1 MTVILRRN
9 EELELN
15 LAEFQ
20 GAIALDELKALAKYQ
35 ADKPHLLASDCLNLV
50 CADADF
56 SSISF
61 AQLDAIFE
69 HYRQLFTPLRLQ
81 IFRRAVW
88 YCEAEG
94 PKPHITHWLS
104 LDAREGMATTI
115 KQCHSFAESADWL
128 LLMDAERG
136 MLERRE
142 GFAEIARF
150 DVAPAR
156 AAAL

>member
-9 EELELN
+9 ESLELN
-15 LAEFQ
+15 LAEFR
-20 GAIALDELKALAKYQ
+20 GAIALDELKALARYQ
-35 ADKPHLLASDCLNLV
+35 ADKPELLSSDCLNLV

-56 SSISF
+56 SGISF
-61 AQLDAIFE
+61 AHLDAIFA
-69 HYRQLFTPLRLQ
+69 HYRELFSPLRLQ
-81 IFRRAVW
+81 IFRRAAW

-94 PKPHITHWLS
+94 PKPHITYWLS
-104 LDAREGMATTI
+104 LDAREGMATTV

-136 MLERRE
+136 VLERGE

-150 DVAPAR
+150 DLPAARVAAR
-156 AAAL
+156 